1 VSANDHEHPP
11 EPGAAWFNYVL
22 AATIAALF
30 GTGIYSAANAPP
42 EAGGGEEHVG
52 LAEAHHWREEA
63 AELAKEGHWAESLE
77 KLSKAKKVDPQGD
90 EEKAIEQLRRLDEE
104 KLRSLPPHEPGSA
117 EEKPGK
123 GPEEAPHEGK

>member
-11 EPGAAWFNYVL
+11 EPGSTWFNYVL
-22 AATIAALF
+22 AVSIAALF
-30 GTGIYSAANAPP
+30 GTGIYSAANAPA
-42 EAGGGEEHVG
+42 EAGAGEEHVG

-77 KLSKAKKVDPQGD
+77 KLSKAKKVDPAGD
-90 EEKAIEQLRRLDEE
+90 EEKPIEQLRRLDEE

-117 EEKPGK
+117 EEKPAK
-123 GPEEAPHEGK
+123 RPEEEPHEGE